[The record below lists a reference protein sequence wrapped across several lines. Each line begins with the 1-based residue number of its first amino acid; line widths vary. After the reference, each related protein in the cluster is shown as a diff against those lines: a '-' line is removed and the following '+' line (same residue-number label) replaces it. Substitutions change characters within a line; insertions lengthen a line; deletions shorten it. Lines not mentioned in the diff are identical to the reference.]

1 MLSVDTTF
9 LEAPLWSTKRNVVF
23 LGDVRQR
30 LESVASCVEA
40 GVDVVDQKDDWTVAA
55 RSSNDETIPDGT
67 TSWSSNGRFSPAIVA
82 MVDKQDVRGIGYNIS
97 LEKNNINFILLLVYT
112 PVFKEGLQITSKILL
127 YAVVVQERER
137 ELLKVERQGVM
148 YIGLYEFASLV
159 WNGRSKILETGMRS
173 DRRFQVT

>member
-1 MLSVDTTF
+1 
-9 LEAPLWSTKRNVVF
+9 
-23 LGDVRQR
+23 
-30 LESVASCVEA
+30 
-40 GVDVVDQKDDWTVAA
+40 
-55 RSSNDETIPDGT
+55 
-67 TSWSSNGRFSPAIVA
+67 
-82 MVDKQDVRGIGYNIS
+82 
-97 LEKNNINFILLLVYT
+97 LVYT